1 MKNLNEVFKTVSK
14 ISAIFDFGFSIIA
27 LISYIDANVTI
38 YIWTR
43 KEFNFDRYFRLS
55 IIVSETKAFDYFISA
70 ELSEM
75 TKHGK
80 KPEF

>member
-1 MKNLNEVFKTVSK
+1 M
-14 ISAIFDFGFSIIA
+14 
-27 LISYIDANVTI
+27 
-38 YIWTR
+38 R
-43 KEFNFDRYFRLS
+43 KEFNFDGYFRLS

-80 KPEF
+80 KTRILNCPQLKKTAALVKETFCFGF